1 MSTSGN
7 VAVARAVAG
16 RQLRHAF
23 FNPALAIP
31 SVIFPV
37 VFLIAFAGGL
47 QKVGDVPGFAFSSG
61 YTAFQFCFVFLQSSA
76 FAGLF
81 TGGFAVAA
89 DWESGFARRILL
101 GAPHRTGLLLGYAWA
116 GLLRWLATTVLI
128 TIGALLAGMNVN
140 GSAEQIVGLVMLGVL
155 VNVAATLWG
164 IGFAMRTQSLQAG
177 PGMQV
182 PVFVL
187 LFLAPVYVPLDL
199 LTGWIHAVASW
210 NPLTA
215 ILDSSRG
222 FIDGNPVNTWVAFA
236 SAAGLLAVLA
246 FWAVTGLRKA
256 ERGE

>member
-1 MSTSGN
+1 MSVSGN
-7 VAVARAVAG
+7 LEVARAVG
-16 RQLRHAF
+16 NRQLRHAF
-23 FNPALAIP
+23 YNPALAIP

-37 VFLIAFAGGL
+37 VFLVAFAGGL
-47 QKVGDVPGFAFSSG
+47 QKVGDVPGFAFDSG
-61 YTAFQFCFVFLQSSA
+61 YTAFQFVFVFLQSSA

-101 GAPHRTGLLLGYAWA
+101 GAPHRSGVLLGYAFA
-116 GLLRWLATTVLI
+116 GLVRWLATTVII
-128 TIGALLAGMNVN
+128 TIGALIAGMNVN
-140 GSAEQIVGLVMLGVL
+140 GSAEEIVGLVTLGIL
-155 VNVAATLWG
+155 VNIAATLWG

-187 LFLAPVYVPLDL
+187 LFLAPVYVPLAL
-199 LTGWIHAVASW
+199 LTGWIHTVASW

-236 SAAGLLAVLA
+236 CGAGLLALLA
-246 FWAVTGLRKA
+246 IWAVTGLRRA

>member
-1 MSTSGN
+1 MSGSGN
-7 VAVARAVAG
+7 GAVARAVAG

-23 FNPALAIP
+23 LNPALAIP

-37 VFLIAFAGGL
+37 VFLVAFAGGL
-47 QKVGDVPGFAFSSG
+47 QKVGDVPGFTFRSG
-61 YTAFQFCFVFLQSSA
+61 YTAFQFAFVFLQSSA

-81 TGGFAVAA
+81 TGGFSVAA

-101 GAPHRTGLLLGYAWA
+101 GAPHRTGLLLGYASA
-116 GLLRWLATTVLI
+116 GLLRWVATTVLI

-140 GSAEQIVGLVMLGVL
+140 GSAVQIVGLVTLGII
-155 VNVAATLWG
+155 VNIAATLWG
-164 IGFAMRTQSLQAG
+164 IGFAMRTKSLQAG

-210 NPLTA
+210 NPITA
-215 ILDSSRG
+215 VLDSTRG
-222 FIDGNPVNTWVAFA
+222 FIDGNPVNSWVAFA

-246 FWAVTGLRKA
+246 VWAVTGLRKA

>member
-1 MSTSGN
+1 MTGGGN
-7 VAVARAVAG
+7 RDVAWAVAG

-31 SVIFPV
+31 SVVFPV
-37 VFLIAFAGGL
+37 VFLVAFAGGL
-47 QKVGDVPGFAFSSG
+47 QKVGDVPGFAFHSG
-61 YTAFQFCFVFLQSSA
+61 YTAFQFVFVFLQSSA

-101 GAPHRTGLLLGYAWA
+101 GAPQRTGLLLGYAFA
-116 GLLRWLATTVLI
+116 GLLRWLASVALI
-128 TIGALLAGMNVN
+128 TVGALLAGMNVN
-140 GSAEQIVGLVMLGVL
+140 GSAEEIVGLVTLGVL
-155 VNVAATLWG
+155 VNIGATMWG

-187 LFLAPVYVPLDL
+187 LFLAPVYVPLGL

-222 FIDGNPVNTWVAFA
+222 FIDGNPVNSGVAFA
-236 SAAGLLAVLA
+236 CGAGLLAVLA
-246 FWAVTGLRKA
+246 VWAVTGLRKA